1 MSFCMFWKAV
11 YVFDWL
17 KRYWKAILLIRKYK
31 SQFILLSI
39 LFTIERNL
47 SQRTSR
53 KFEVQMKDNI
63 LLYCW
68 TWAIHKFPFVLMQ
81 IVVKIT
87 RLHINI
93 STRSE
98 YTLVWIV
105 TLNYFASSKLAEIL
119 SRKRER
125 DIERVCVH
133 VRVYERY
140 IRLRRG
146 WEINYWRINA
156 IHHALIDGK
165 SPTLICKKDYS
176 IYHQQDIFLAWKY
189 R

>member
-1 MSFCMFWKAV
+1 MRSYLV
-11 YVFDWL
+11 NT
-17 KRYWKAILLIRKYK
+17 KYK
-31 SQFILLSI
+31 LQFILLSI
-39 LFTIERNL
+39 LFTIQRNL

-53 KFEVQMKDNI
+53 KFEVQMKDNT

-68 TWAIHKFPFVLMQ
+68 IWAIHKFSFVLVQ

-93 STRSE
+93 STRLE
-98 YTLVWIV
+98 CTLVWIV
-105 TLNYFASSKLAEIL
+105 TLNYFASSKFAKIL

-125 DIERVCVH
+125 ERD
-133 VRVYERY
+133 RVYERD

-176 IYHQQDIFLAWKY
+176 IYHKQDIFF
-189 R
+189 

>member
-1 MSFCMFWKAV
+1 M
-11 YVFDWL
+11 
-17 KRYWKAILLIRKYK
+17 
-31 SQFILLSI
+31 SI
-39 LFTIERNL
+39 LFAIERNL

-53 KFEVQMKDNI
+53 KFEVQMKDNT

-68 TWAIHKFPFVLMQ
+68 IWAIHKFSFVLVQ

-93 STRSE
+93 STRLE
-98 YTLVWIV
+98 CTLVWIV
-105 TLNYFASSKLAEIL
+105 TLKYFASSKFAKIF

-125 DIERVCVH
+125 ER
-133 VRVYERY
+133 ERD

-176 IYHQQDIFLAWKY
+176 IYHQQDIFFAWNNRYLKIDNAFHQNANSFKKKLY
-189 R
+189 MYLID